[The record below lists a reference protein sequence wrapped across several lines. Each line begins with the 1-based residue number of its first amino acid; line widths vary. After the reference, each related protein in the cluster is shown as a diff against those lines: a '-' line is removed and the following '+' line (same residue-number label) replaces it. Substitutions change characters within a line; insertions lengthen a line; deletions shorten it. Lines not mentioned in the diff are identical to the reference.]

1 MPNFGKTVAD
11 RLLCAK
17 YPAAAGFPLIAVLR
31 GGAGESAVYKG
42 TWYHWH
48 ECALVSV
55 CACSCAYACVNENVR
70 EKECYEEMNERNDI
84 YI

>member
-1 MPNFGKTVAD
+1 MN
-11 RLLCAK
+11 LLFIRV
-17 YPAAAGFPLIAVLR
+17 PAQ
-31 GGAGESAVYKG
+31 
-42 TWYHWH
+42 HWH

-55 CACSCAYACVNENVR
+55 CACSCVYPCVNKNIR